1 MRSPILPG
9 AEPFS
14 APGGPDGVLVVHGY
28 TGSPG
33 SLRHLAL
40 AFADAGYAVELP
52 LLPGHGTAVE
62 DLIATRFEDWER
74 VANAAYVELAARSR
88 RVIVAG
94 LSMGGFL
101 ATWLCR
107 HHPEIAGLIVVNPM
121 IEPPAESFLDMM
133 RGVLATGAVVIPGIG
148 SDIADPASHE
158 LSYGDTPIEPLVSLF
173 AALSELEPQLGEIRC
188 PALIFTSRQ
197 DHVVPTQSSE
207 LLAARLGGPVEHL
220 WLERSYH
227 VATQDYDR
235 PEIEARSLEWTAKVF
250 AAGQ

>member
-1 MRSPILPG
+1 MSSPILPG

-62 DLIATRFEDWER
+62 DLIPTRFEDWAR
-74 VANAAYVELAARSR
+74 VADAAYIELAARCR
-88 RVIVAG
+88 HVIVAG

-107 HHPEIAGLIVVNPM
+107 QHPEIAGLIVVNPM

-173 AALSELEPQLGEIRC
+173 AALSELEPRLGEIRIER
-188 PALIFTSRQ
+188 ALGG
-197 DHVVPTQSSE
+197 
-207 LLAARLGGPVEHL
+207 AARRPGRAPVARAQLPRRHPGLRPARDRGAGTRVDGQGLCRGSVTRPRRLSWPVET
-220 WLERSYH
+220 R
-227 VATQDYDR
+227 
-235 PEIEARSLEWTAKVF
+235 
-250 AAGQ
+250 

>member
-1 MRSPILPG
+1 MSSPILPG

-33 SLRHLAL
+33 SLRHLAET
-40 AFADAGYAVELP
+40 FAEAGYAVELP
-52 LLPGHGTAVE
+52 LLPGHGTAVS
-62 DLIATRFEDWER
+62 DLVPTRFEDWVR
-74 VANAAYVELAARSR
+74 VADATYVDLAARSR

-94 LSMGGFL
+94 LSMGGSV

-107 HHPEIAGLIVVNPM
+107 QHPEIAGLLVVNPL
-121 IEPPAESFLDMM
+121 IDPPAESFLEML
-133 RGVLATGAVVIPGIG
+133 RGVLATGADSIPGIG

-158 LSYGDTPIEPLVSLF
+158 ISYGDTPIEPLLSLF
-173 AALSELEPQLGEIRC
+173 AALAELQPQLGEIRC

-207 LLAARLGGPVEHL
+207 VLVAGLGGPVEQI

-227 VATQDYDR
+227 VATQDYDQ
-235 PEIEARSLEWTAKVF
+235 PEIESRSLEWAAKTL
-250 AAGQ
+250 AAG